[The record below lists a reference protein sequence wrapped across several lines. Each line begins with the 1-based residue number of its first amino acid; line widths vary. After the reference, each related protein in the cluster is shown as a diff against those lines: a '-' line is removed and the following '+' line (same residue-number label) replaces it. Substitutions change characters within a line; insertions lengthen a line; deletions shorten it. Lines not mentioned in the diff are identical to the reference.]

1 MSGKNV
7 AGGRLCWVKAGDVVG
22 RCVRGDVKGAV
33 LARIDLRC
41 SIETKKVSRAL
52 NSFLAV
58 RKEFLSCGLV
68 RLERLRMRRPV
79 LVNQISLSCRKRR
92 QSNNKCSMVS
102 HVLQNVHKCEAC
114 CPNLCRY
121 RLVG

>member
-7 AGGRLCWVKAGDVVG
+7 AGGRLCWVKAGVVG
-22 RCVRGDVKGAV
+22 RCVRGDVKEV
-33 LARIDLRC
+33 VFARIDLRC
-41 SIETKKVSRAL
+41 SIEIRKVSRAL
-52 NSFLAV
+52 NSFLAA

-68 RLERLRMRRPV
+68 RLERLRIWRPV
-79 LVNQISLSCRKRR
+79 LVNHIALSCQKRR